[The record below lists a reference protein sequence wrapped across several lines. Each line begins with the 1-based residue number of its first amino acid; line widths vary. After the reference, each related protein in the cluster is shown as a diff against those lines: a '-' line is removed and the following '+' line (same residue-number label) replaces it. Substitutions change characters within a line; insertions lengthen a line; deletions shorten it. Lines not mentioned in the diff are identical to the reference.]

1 MSIMPKLQLT
11 HSFVA
16 QSGISHHTNTAHT
29 QQANKNQIEEKTYYI
44 NVNDREESNL
54 AEQFLVFIKN
64 TIQKNTQQED
74 KGTQFF
80 RLYESKDAL
89 YPLNQSDTTA
99 YTLHTGNE
107 YGDYK
112 GIDLA
117 KDKDNELTQNRKDST
132 KQSHTQTS
140 QGFFHTLESLKQ
152 KYKDIV
158 ESLKDDRGRIMI
170 KVDVG
175 YELYEFAK
183 YFTFDE
189 IIQTSHREF
198 VKRGNNLQSLKDLC
212 QKILDKLQAHI

>member
-1 MSIMPKLQLT
+1 MNSY
-11 HSFVA
+11 
-16 QSGISHHTNTAHT
+16 TN
-29 QQANKNQIEEKTYYI
+29 II
-44 NVNDREESNL
+44 
-54 AEQFLVFIKN
+54 
-64 TIQKNTQQED
+64 NTQQED

-89 YPLNQSDTTA
+89 YPLNQSNTTA

-132 KQSHTQTS
+132 NQSHTQSS

-152 KYKDIV
+152 KYKDIL

-170 KVDVG
+170 KVEVG

-212 QKILDKLQAHI
+212 QKILDKLQAHIYEQYGDHKIYKLNINSGVRSDKLNESLNGSTTSQHSHCEAADIKQ

>member
-1 MSIMPKLQLT
+1 MG
-11 HSFVA
+11 VA
-16 QSGISHHTNTAHT
+16 FG
-29 QQANKNQIEEKTYYI
+29 
-44 NVNDREESNL
+44 
-54 AEQFLVFIKN
+54 FIKKAKN
-64 TIQKNTQQED
+64 LINLWTFQLHKMKSILILTSQIQSILKKMNSYTNIINTQQED

-80 RLYESKDAL
+80 RLYENKDAL
-89 YPLNQSDTTA
+89 YPLNQSNTTA

-132 KQSHTQTS
+132 NQSHTQSS

-152 KYKDIV
+152 KYKDIL

-170 KVDVG
+170 KVEVG

-183 YFTFDE
+183 YFTLM
-189 IIQTSHREF
+189 R
-198 VKRGNNLQSLKDLC
+198 
-212 QKILDKLQAHI
+212 